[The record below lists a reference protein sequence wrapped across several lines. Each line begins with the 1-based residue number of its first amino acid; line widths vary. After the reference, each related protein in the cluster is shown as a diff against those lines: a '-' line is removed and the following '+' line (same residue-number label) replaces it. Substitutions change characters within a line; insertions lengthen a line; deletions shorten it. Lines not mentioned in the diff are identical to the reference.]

1 MCERESYDSTPD
13 LRDQIIRVLDREDVR
28 RSLRTG
34 AGQVDGVLTA
44 GHARMLLARVAPRQI
59 PFILVGNKIDL
70 ESSRR
75 VKTEE
80 AAERARQ
87 WHCPYVETSAK
98 TKYVRDPG
106 ACAQEERRGL
116 TPSPPHAGCSRVP
129 PAIMCKK
136 CT

>member
-1 MCERESYDSTPD
+1 VTARSPQSAPAG
-13 LRDQIIRVLDREDVR
+13 
-28 RSLRTG
+28 RSLGLR
-34 AGQVDGVLTA
+34 AA
-44 GHARMLLARVAPRQI
+44 QI

-98 TKYVRDPG
+98 TKCVRGPG
-106 ACAQEERRGL
+106 ECARRREGG
-116 TPSPPHAGCSRVP
+116 A
-129 PAIMCKK
+129 
-136 CT
+136 